1 MLYCTLGLNKLLIF
15 LFGMLTLI
23 VIQAVI
29 IFRYIVRENAK
40 AQAQKEAEER
50 KSREDDFFIIGR
62 NQLQDDYMAE

>member
-23 VIQAVI
+23 VIQAAI